1 MATLTLRNVKGS
13 PLTNQEADDNLSNL
27 NTELGTKQNALVSG
41 TNIKTING
49 VSLLGSG
56 DISSSG
62 VSLGKS
68 IAMSI
73 AFGG

>member
-41 TNIKTING
+41 ENIKTING

-56 DISSSG
+56 DISGG
-62 VSLGKS
+62 VSPGKS
-68 IAMSI
+68 IALSI
-73 AFGG
+73 VFGG